1 MLEEL
6 WAYPRPRDETFA
18 APEPAPPMPDGIAPH
33 HHNTVTTPSREA
45 RGSANARGALGVS
58 SPTRRDLCRHRA
70 GTSHAG
76 QNRTA
81 PSQRDHNAITGGKGV
96 GECSRSFGRILAHAT
111 RPLPPQSRHLPC
123 RTESHRTFTTR
134 SQRHHGRRG
143 GRRMLEELWAYPR
156 PRDETFAATEPAPP
170 IPNGIAPHHHN
181 AIVAQ
186 AHRAEIVP
194 ARSSHATTSAAR
206 SSGRLA
212 AESTTIS
219 GCNGSSYG
227 SSMPVN
233 PLISPARAFL

>member
-111 RPLPPQSRHLPC
+111 RPLPPPSRHLPY
-123 RTESHRTFTTR
+123 RTESHRTITTR
-134 SQRHHGRRG
+134 SSPRLTGQKSCQHARATPPPRRPGRPAASPRN
-143 GRRMLEELWAYPR
+143 RRR
-156 PRDETFAATEPAPP
+156 FQDAT
-170 IPNGIAPHHHN
+170 APHTD
-181 AIVAQ
+181 
-186 AHRAEIVP
+186 R
-194 ARSSHATTSAAR
+194 RCR
-206 SSGRLA
+206 
-212 AESTTIS
+212 
-219 GCNGSSYG
+219 
-227 SSMPVN
+227 
-233 PLISPARAFL
+233 